1 MISDLETKRSTTS
14 MSLSKE
20 KDLIRD
26 IRELKGKIRVHG
38 EQDNLRL
45 QIQQMKTTKQ
55 RAQDQVVEIG
65 KQIVELEGALGRL
78 EIRGKLFMM
87 GVDIP
92 IQLIMERD
100 LNIRKEDVVFVSNV
114 LEEMEKR
121 HSVSL
126 ELNRENARVHVAGT
140 WCSIPR
146 FLFTSLTNIVTTG
159 TKEAV
164 GFACAEIEKIASAT
178 IRKEPLLNT
187 KARILSYNR
196 DDFLNFAVQ
205 HEVVARIEARH
216 VMLRGQ
222 KENVDIVL
230 KHIET
235 LTSNEITIELK
246 SKSIVGVV
254 IGKKGAT
261 ILEMERKHG
270 VVCNVTDNTI
280 AQLDI
285 SGPKDKIEACAK
297 EFRELIRENT
307 YTEERFDVEMSSFL
321 AQDIRSS
328 NMFRNVA
335 RKNKCY
341 FTLKYDDNTDKPYVL
356 IGGVPK
362 AIESGRDELKV
373 TIKKWHRLNTRI
385 SVSEKCM
392 PLMYVV
398 LFECIIRAL
407 KYYSNKQHPRTQVRK
422 VKIHEHTSR
431 PCQAMQLARVARNE
445 RNRSSGHRGE
455 QSRGNDE
462 NDRGESTGSEMCS
475 YETEQIC
482 DQFCDW

>member
-1 MISDLETKRSTTS
+1 M
-14 MSLSKE
+14 
-20 KDLIRD
+20 
-26 IRELKGKIRVHG
+26 
-38 EQDNLRL
+38 
-45 QIQQMKTTKQ
+45 
-55 RAQDQVVEIG
+55 
-65 KQIVELEGALGRL
+65 
-78 EIRGKLFMM
+78 
-87 GVDIP
+87 
-92 IQLIMERD
+92 
-100 LNIRKEDVVFVSNV
+100 
-114 LEEMEKR
+114 
-121 HSVSL
+121 
-126 ELNRENARVHVAGT
+126 
-140 WCSIPR
+140 
-146 FLFTSLTNIVTTG
+146 
-159 TKEAV
+159 
-164 GFACAEIEKIASAT
+164 
-178 IRKEPLLNT
+178 NT
-187 KARILSYNR
+187 KARILSFNR

-205 HEVVARIEARH
+205 HEVVARIEARY

-222 KENVDIVL
+222 KENVEIVL

-285 SGPKDKIEACAK
+285 TGPKDKIEACAK

-373 TIKKWHRLNTRI
+373 TIKKWHCLNTRV
-385 SVSEKCM
+385 SVSEKFM
-392 PLMYVV
+392 SLMYVFF
-398 LFECIIRAL
+398 FENVT
-407 KYYSNKQHPRTQVRK
+407 YEQQQHRQTQVRK
-422 VKIHEHTSR
+422 IKIHKHTSR
-431 PCQAMQLARVARNE
+431 SCKAV
-445 RNRSSGHRGE
+445 
-455 QSRGNDE
+455 
-462 NDRGESTGSEMCS
+462 
-475 YETEQIC
+475 
-482 DQFCDW
+482 